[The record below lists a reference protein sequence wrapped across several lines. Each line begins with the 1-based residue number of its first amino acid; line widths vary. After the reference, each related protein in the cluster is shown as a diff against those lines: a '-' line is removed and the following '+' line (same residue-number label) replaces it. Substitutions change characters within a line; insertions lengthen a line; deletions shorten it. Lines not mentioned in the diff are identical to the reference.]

1 MSNLSKLNLPVKD
14 LQTGEITMQEFNL
27 PTGGSAELPFELAI
41 DDGVY
46 GYERLDGTFV
56 PFKSQADIDSA
67 VAAAMVGTATA
78 GDVLTDKTFT
88 NSSTSG
94 VNGSMPNNGAVSAS
108 LNTGTTS
115 YTIPAGYHNGSG
127 TVSIT
132 TQEKSATP
140 STSAQNITPDSGK
153 VLSKVSVSAIST
165 QEKTSTPTT
174 RSATAAT
181 VTPDSGKFLSKVTVN
196 TTSVPNRYV
205 NTNSVPNSNSGTYT
219 FPANDTGG
227 TKDLGAANSYR
238 YVNAQNVYNKGK
250 ADAET
255 NVVVASIYRG
265 SCGFFIF
272 DPTYDNKATYDYGYR
287 TRTLSWLK
295 VEQFYNAGV
304 GALKITPLTRDIKIS
319 YVADLSSDYN
329 SGIGYSEAT
338 AITRKETVTK
348 NTTKIISASN
358 NMNTSTILIY

>member
-1 MSNLSKLNLPVKD
+1 MSNLSKLNLPVKN
-14 LQTGEITMQEFNL
+14 LQSGEIVMQEFDL
-27 PTGGSAELPFELAI
+27 PSGGSELPFDLVI
-41 DDGVY
+41 NNGVY

-78 GDVLTDKTFT
+78 GDVLTGKTFT

-94 VNGSMPNNGAVSAS
+94 ANGSMANNGAVSAS

-127 TVSIT
+127 TVSIA

-181 VTPDSGKFLSKVTVN
+181 ITPDSGKYLSKVT
-196 TTSVPNRYV
+196 V
-205 NTNSVPNSNSGTYT
+205 NTNSVPNSNNGTYT
-219 FPANDTGG
+219 FPVNDTGG
-227 TKDLGAANSYR
+227 TKDLGDTNSYR

-250 ADAET
+250 ADGAGLKELIGVT
-255 NVVVASIYRG
+255 YGSNCLNIFNLKTNECVRVYVSSGPFTLGSVTVTINGTTVTFNKPCKVGYFDTDASNVVKQISYTTYLAANTPFNCANGAYFTAAG
-265 SCGFFIF
+265 YAYIF
-272 DPTYDNKATYDYGYR
+272 DF
-287 TRTLSWLK
+287 S
-295 VEQFYNAGV
+295 
-304 GALKITPLTRDIKIS
+304 
-319 YVADLSSDYN
+319 
-329 SGIGYSEAT
+329 
-338 AITRKETVTK
+338 
-348 NTTKIISASN
+348 
-358 NMNTSTILIY
+358 